1 MKRISLAIF
10 SIILLIRAQAQEL
23 NSNVIVNL
31 GPRVQTSE
39 RNLFKD
45 MENSFAKFLNNRK
58 WTDDNFNVEERI
70 DCNLVVTIEKMNS
83 VSSFEATVQIQ
94 SARPIYN
101 TNYESILLNLAQNYA
116 DNDWDFD
123 YVISQP
129 LEFNENSLQNNI
141 TSILAFYAYMIIGVD
156 YDSFSNL
163 GGTKYFEKA
172 WKIANTAE
180 QQFGGNGW
188 KQFISPPRN
197 RYWLAENFNNQQLV
211 TAREAIYE
219 YHRMGLDTF
228 DLNPDESRKSILES
242 LKKIESAYNNN
253 STAFII
259 TLFVFTK
266 SDELIN
272 IFSEGDLGTRRQ
284 AYEILAKL
292 QPTKTSEFQKILNN

>member
-1 MKRISLAIF
+1 MRKIT
-10 SIILLIRAQAQEL
+10 LLLLVIVLVIQAHAQEL
-23 NSNVIVNL
+23 NSNVVINL

-45 MENSFAKFLNNRK
+45 MENAFAQFLNNRK

-70 DCNLVVTIEKMNS
+70 DCNIVITIEKMNS

-101 TNYESILLNLAQNYA
+101 SNYESILLNMAQNYA

-129 LEFNENSLQNNI
+129 LDFNENSLQSNI
-141 TSILAFYAYMIIGVD
+141 TSMLAFYAYIILGID

-163 GGTKYFEKA
+163 GGSKYFEKA
-172 WKIANTAE
+172 WKIATNAE

-211 TAREAIYE
+211 SIREAMYE
-219 YHRMGLDTF
+219 YHRLGLDTF
-228 DLNPDESRKSILES
+228 DDNADESRNVILGA

-253 STAFII
+253 STAYII
-259 TLFVFTK
+259 TLFVFAK
-266 SDELIN
+266 ADELIN
-272 IFSEGDLGTRRQ
+272 IFSEGELGIRRQ
-284 AYEILAKL
+284 VYEILAKL